1 MHQPEL
7 LILDEPANGLAPAG
21 IIEIRE
27 LLLELMREQ
36 DITVFMSSHILG
48 EGSRWPIESGL
59 FTGVVCP
66 RNWMLMNLNATG
78 DDG

>member
-7 LILDEPANGLAPAG
+7 LILDESANGLAPAG

-27 LLLELMREQ
+27 LLLELVREQ

-48 EGSRWPIESGL
+48 EGSAGPSNRDYSPGPFPPGIG
-59 FTGVVCP
+59 C
-66 RNWMLMNLNATG
+66 
-78 DDG
+78 